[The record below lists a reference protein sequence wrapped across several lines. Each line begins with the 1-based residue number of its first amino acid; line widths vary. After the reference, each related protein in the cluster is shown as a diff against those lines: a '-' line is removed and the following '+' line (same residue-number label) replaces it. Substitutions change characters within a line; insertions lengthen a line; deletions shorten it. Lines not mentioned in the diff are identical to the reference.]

1 MNNQI
6 ALCIKIFVVLKF
18 YAKKKNLTYKIFA
31 RKIFLSYQI
40 FLDLSFTATVT
51 PRTSSTTAATCT
63 SQIMVISVA
72 APFGNSAGTAAIG
85 TSAGAATLRARII
98 ASVD

>member
-1 MNNQI
+1 M
-6 ALCIKIFVVLKF
+6 L
-18 YAKKKNLTYKIFA
+18 KKKSYGKNFS

-51 PRTSSTTAATCT
+51 PRPSSTTAAPCT

-98 ASVD
+98 AAVD